1 SSSLHRLRDTSQRAG
16 TMSIDDFV
24 GKWSLVSSDGFEEY
38 MKELNVTMVLR
49 KMGSVAKPD
58 VYISKDGDT
67 ITIKTE
73 STLKSSQLSF
83 KLGEK
88 CEENTLDGRKVQT
101 LITLNGNTLTQ
112 LQQWDGKESTI
123 TRKIED
129 GKLVV
134 ECDMNGCKCKRLYQK
149 A

>member
-1 SSSLHRLRDTSQRAG
+1 
-16 TMSIDDFV
+16 
-24 GKWSLVSSDGFEEY
+24 
-38 MKELNVTMVLR
+38 MVLR

>member
-1 SSSLHRLRDTSQRAG
+1 
-16 TMSIDDFV
+16 MSIDDFV

-38 MKELNVTMVLR
+38 MKKLDVSMAMR
-49 KMGSVAKPD
+49 KIGSMAKPD

-73 STLKSSQLSF
+73 STFKSSQLSF

-88 CEENTLDGRKVQT
+88 CEEDTLDSRKVQT
-101 LITLNGNTLTQ
+101 LFTLNGDTLTQ

-134 ECDMNGCKCKRLYQK
+134 ECDMNGCKCKRVYRK